1 MRENLYDKKENK
13 NYKQNVDIIQLQ
25 VKKMKTSTVF
35 MCIHRMKRK
44 TIAEDKGRRYLT
56 KFYDILKGPLKSIR

>member
-25 VKKMKTSTVF
+25 VKKVKTSTVF

-44 TIAEDKGRRYLT
+44 PLLKIREED
-56 KFYDILKGPLKSIR
+56 I